1 MNLANH
7 LTIKKILKVTI
18 FPIIMMIFTSL
29 YSIVD
34 GLFISNF
41 ANKSSFAAVNLVMPF
56 LMIIGSIGFMMGAG
70 GTALVSRYLGQKEQ
84 EKANNSFSLIV
95 YATIVMGLV
104 ISLSGFFFIVPII
117 KALGSINNETSPEM
131 VSEAIT
137 YGRIIIWSC
146 ILR

>member
-1 MNLANH
+1 MNLADH

-95 YATIVMGLV
+95 YATIVIG
-104 ISLSGFFFIVPII
+104 
-117 KALGSINNETSPEM
+117 
-131 VSEAIT
+131 
-137 YGRIIIWSC
+137 IIISFPNALSIQGIKVLFHIYMTKQHFLQKDFC
-146 ILR
+146 